1 MKHVQLP
8 HSHYAAKWPAD
19 SIRTTQ
25 EVTNMG
31 LAYHVLPECDEKGQ
45 KLLEILQC
53 FHGYLTKYMGMI
65 LMGHI
70 SFRAG
75 TVNKDTELMLRC
87 FVPKGKTIN
96 RATLGQACRTLHL
109 AFKGMDQGEVYDVLM
124 MQMVR
129 AINGWDPKYHEKI
142 QAVVKFLDEKFEY
155 ERFVSREV
163 VDKNLGLD
171 CTRYVR
177 VLVKRGYL
185 VEAGTKGVLPGVQ
198 PAAWPPP
205 EEFLQPTKPV
215 GLVYYATKW
224 SRYYL
229 TDWIIWRMGELESR
243 EGVLQLDH
251 RSNATPKPPRSGENV
266 WDPAIPHA
274 DGDFT
279 IATSGKS
286 VAADV
291 SMKHLP
297 LDVGI
302 MDFDW
307 VLNKSDGFFGNLSV
321 KDRQLLYC
329 FFAREMDWDSISSQH
344 GEYDQGEF
352 HDQILSALNELR
364 KDQAEALGELK
375 TNVAVVVN
383 ETRNV
388 VTRLDKVNG
397 SIARHELKI
406 ADLGTDL
413 AKSVADSLLAA
424 SKAAGL
430 ATAVVTAHVT
440 DCPLHARM
448 NSVENYVTGK
458 LATTASNSH
467 WMNRLWPMIYAMCG
481 ILFYLLLMNATQIL
495 EAIHLKHSG

>member
-70 SFRAG
+70 PFRG
-75 TVNKDTELMLRC
+75 GQVNKDTELMLRC
-87 FVPKGKTIN
+87 FVPKGKAIN
-96 RATLGQACRTLHL
+96 RVTLGQACRTLHL
-109 AFKGMDQGEVYDVLM
+109 AFKGYDQGEVYDVLM

-142 QAVVKFLDEKFEY
+142 QAVVKFLDGKFEY

-185 VEAGTKGVLPGVQ
+185 VEAGTKGVLPGVR

-297 LDVGI
+297 LDVGT

-307 VLNKSDGFFGNLSV
+307 VLNKSDGFFGGLSV

-329 FFAREMDWDSISSQH
+329 FFAREMDWDS
-344 GEYDQGEF
+344 
-352 HDQILSALNELR
+352 
-364 KDQAEALGELK
+364 K
-375 TNVAVVVN
+375 
-383 ETRNV
+383 
-388 VTRLDKVNG
+388 
-397 SIARHELKI
+397 
-406 ADLGTDL
+406 
-413 AKSVADSLLAA
+413 AA
-424 SKAAGL
+424 SMESTIRESFTIK
-430 ATAVVTAHVT
+430 
-440 DCPLHARM
+440 
-448 NSVENYVTGK
+448 SF
-458 LATTASNSH
+458 
-467 WMNRLWPMIYAMCG
+467 RL
-481 ILFYLLLMNATQIL
+481 
-495 EAIHLKHSG
+495 